1 MARIEYEVDVTLAH
15 PAPARPARPAWP
27 ARGPVHGLHRSLPG
41 LKVSHAQETQE
52 KRKKKEPTLRR
63 AAGITLQYGARRK
76 AGSLVQLVSSS
87 VNSLPAQEQ
96 KRKGKKETE
105 RIRDEKRGSV
115 FPLICFFAGLSLAAL
130 ADTDGSLPQPAY
142 RLAAGFCLASF
153 SSHPLALSHGVPL
166 ANELAAS
173 MGIPPN
179 HAEGCKKESSRAR
192 GNQQKRREADS

>member
-1 MARIEYEVDVTLAH
+1 MARQGSSPRPPSISSRPEGLPRAGD
-15 PAPARPARPAWP
+15 AR
-27 ARGPVHGLHRSLPG
+27 
-41 LKVSHAQETQE
+41 E
-52 KRKKKEPTLRR
+52 KEKKEPTLRR

-105 RIRDEKRGSV
+105 RIRDEKRGQRIDW
-115 FPLICFFAGLSLAAL
+115 PL
-130 ADTDGSLPQPAY
+130 
-142 RLAAGFCLASF
+142 GFCLASF